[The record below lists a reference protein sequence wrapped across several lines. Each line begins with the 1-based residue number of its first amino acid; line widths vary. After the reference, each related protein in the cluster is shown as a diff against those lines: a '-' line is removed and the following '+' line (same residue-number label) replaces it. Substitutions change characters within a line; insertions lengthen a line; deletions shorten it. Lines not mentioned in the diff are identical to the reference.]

1 MGWFKVDQVA
11 ARGRHSGTLSCA
23 LMKNSSKNGA
33 IRLRV
38 RLSRDVQQ
46 AAGLTGGDTLD
57 LEWGEDE
64 LAGRVLLKK
73 AGGDAGVSRLR
84 WQHPKSRAAVET
96 GFSALPDGWFPGA
109 GGRPTFLGLTV
120 RPAASCPWK
129 IEGAALEVT
138 LPEAWFSA
146 PPDGARPVSRLKG
159 APEGRTPTAG
169 EVAGRMLKEAATGSD
184 RERAEVEETAAAV
197 GAQTWHTPIP
207 VECRPFP
214 PGFAGPP
221 KPMTAQ
227 ERVIQDKVVGLLEM
241 GTERKTIQA
250 KVPGIKAEAI
260 DSAEQELA
268 RRRQRSEDGRANGA
282 AGQ

>member
-73 AGGDAGVSRLR
+73 AGGDAGASRLR

-129 IEGAALEVT
+129 IEGAAIEVT

-159 APEGRTPTAG
+159 APEGHTPTAG

-184 RERAEVEETAAAV
+184 RERAEVEVAEPMISMPFTVNVFTEPDA
-197 GAQTWHTPIP
+197 PP
-207 VECRPFP
+207 VSVVLPCDDTSCVYAPLASVSVTSRV
-214 PGFAGPP
+214 
-221 KPMTAQ
+221 PMTALSAS
-227 ERVIQDKVVGLLEM
+227 VGWAPL
-241 GTERKTIQA
+241 
-250 KVPGIKAEAI
+250 
-260 DSAEQELA
+260 
-268 RRRQRSEDGRANGA
+268 
-282 AGQ
+282 